1 MSNADIKE
9 MLKDFYP
16 FAKERMGFDRTPKF
30 RFLTDPQNAADP
42 LGKTAF
48 YESDTDTVS
57 VYTDNRHPKD
67 ILRSISHELVHHTQN
82 CRGQLSDISSA
93 GEQGYAQNDLHL
105 REMERQA
112 YEVGNMTFRD
122 WEDGYKMSRENNL
135 DEATIGTQ
143 NFDQLEQAGS
153 QWKQSISTKQ
163 GVEEAEEAFVDMAD
177 KFLVPEMEALGFQ
190 SEAAYSIRSK
200 RTLEFATGGERDI
213 EAEIAPTSEG
223 WYVQVYSFQSE
234 EEFDEQQKVPDLRT
248 AVEFIRKVVNPESAG
263 GPRAGEDPSQMELP
277 LGEGFTYRGV
287 GGTSR
292 DSADPFPV
300 GSRVTHRAKTS
311 LGVGTVKDIPNVEE
325 RRIEWGESFR
335 KTQTTTEKVRML
347 VDASVKESDVVAAM
361 ARDVLNNLK
370 EQNIVALS
378 DETATENK
386 TLQESKMSNNNKT
399 GFEQS
404 LRNMVGEEIKTA
416 LQNALLSEEE
426 TEQED
431 DEVSIDIDVD
441 VDDGQE
447 EEMDEG
453 FLSRAKARAAGVK
466 GAAKGLAK
474 GGIKGMKAGFAGGKA
489 ASSLGKTSKSL
500 YSTMRS
506 LKKDAVAMNI
516 DELPQVADALSNL
529 EKSVEALRS
538 ATEELGGES
547 VKEGA
552 GLKEQDDKAFLKAM
566 KTIMDELMI
575 LEPETRIKNAETL
588 IANLQTV
595 VDQAGSDR
603 ASLEEKVKAA
613 IRSALLEEDE
623 DKDGDEPESTE
634 KYDDDPALKGDQD
647 ELPDELQ
654 AAIIDKA
661 EDEDKDEDDDDDDDD
676 DDDEEKNESLH
687 ERIKKSILS
696 ALNESNNPGTAFAPN
711 HYCIHHGGVQ
721 HEGKIVAAEAV
732 SHNYNEELGR
742 VTHYNMRLEDG
753 TVLENIASEDIQVT
767 SASLAEGHKH
777 NMNRDKD
784 EEEVEEGYKSYKKD
798 EEEVE
803 EGYKSYNRDS
813 DDDVLANDEQGFV
826 FKRSEPKKAKA
837 TKESLSRLAE
847 AGNRELNIRHSKLF
861 EKLTKKWTK

>member
-82 CRGQLSDISSA
+82 CRGQLSNISSA

-122 WEDGYKMSRENNL
+122 WEDGYKMSRENSL

-248 AVEFIRKVVNPESAG
+248 AVEFIRKVANPESAG

-311 LGVGTVKDIPNVEE
+311 LGVGTVKDIPNVAE

-378 DETATENK
+378 EETATENK
-386 TLQESKMSNNNKT
+386 NSKESKMSNNEKG
-399 GFEQS
+399 GFSQN
-404 LRNMVGEEIKTA
+404 LRKMVGEEIKAA
-416 LQNALLSEEE
+416 LENAVISEEE
-426 TEQED
+426 NVEEVNIREA
-431 DEVSIDIDVD
+431 DE
-441 VDDGQE
+441 
-447 EEMDEG
+447 
-453 FLSRAKARAAGVK
+453 KAVIEKMIRQKLENAQTLESYGMMGEADAERAAADELK
-466 GAAKGLAK
+466 AKLK
-474 GGIKGMKAGFAGGKA
+474 
-489 ASSLGKTSKSL
+489 SLG
-500 YSTMRS
+500 
-506 LKKDAVAMNI
+506 
-516 DELPQVADALSNL
+516 ESN
-529 EKSVEALRS
+529 
-538 ATEELGGES
+538 TGTG
-547 VKEGA
+547 
-552 GLKEQDDKAFLKAM
+552 
-566 KTIMDELMI
+566 T
-575 LEPETRIKNAETL
+575 
-588 IANLQTV
+588 
-595 VDQAGSDR
+595 

-623 DKDGDEPESTE
+623 DKDDDELESTE
-634 KYDDDPALKGDQD
+634 KHDDDPALKGDQD

-661 EDEDKDEDDDDDDDD
+661 EDEDDEDEDDEDEDKEDDD

-687 ERIKKSILS
+687 ERIKKSILR
-696 ALNESNNPGTAFAPN
+696 ALNENNNPGTAFAPN

-721 HEGKIVAAEAV
+721 HEGKIVAAEAI

-767 SASLAEGHKH
+767 NASLAEGHKH

-784 EEEVEEGYKSYKKD
+784 EEEVEEGYKSYNRDKD
-798 EEEVE
+798 E
-803 EGYKSYNRDS
+803 
-813 DDDVLANDEQGFV
+813 DDDGFV
-826 FKRSEPKKAKA
+826 YATDKKRAESEKNAKA
-837 TKESLSRLAE
+837 ARDAYKPAGKPKESLSRLAE

>member
-1 MSNADIKE
+1 
-9 MLKDFYP
+9 
-16 FAKERMGFDRTPKF
+16 
-30 RFLTDPQNAADP
+30 
-42 LGKTAF
+42 
-48 YESDTDTVS
+48 
-57 VYTDNRHPKD
+57 
-67 ILRSISHELVHHTQN
+67 
-82 CRGQLSDISSA
+82 
-93 GEQGYAQNDLHL
+93 
-105 REMERQA
+105 
-112 YEVGNMTFRD
+112 FRD

-248 AVEFIRKVVNPESAG
+248 AVEFIRKVASPESAG

-347 VDASVKESDVVAAM
+347 VDASVKEGDVVAAL
-361 ARDVLNNLK
+361 ARDILSNLK

-386 TLQESKMSNNNKT
+386 TLKESKMSNNNKT

-538 ATEELGGES
+538 ATEELGGGS

-552 GLKEQDDKAFLKAM
+552 GLKEQDEREALMKAIEAQEANFMAFSSLTGQMPGAQAEADHAAEMVRKLKAQL
-566 KTIMDELMI
+566 KQLGEGNT
-575 LEPETRIKNAETL
+575 N
-588 IANLQTV
+588 
-595 VDQAGSDR
+595 SDR

-634 KYDDDPALKGDQD
+634 KHDDDPALKGDQD
-647 ELPDELQ
+647 
-654 AAIIDKA
+654 
-661 EDEDKDEDDDDDDDD
+661 
-676 DDDEEKNESLH
+676 
-687 ERIKKSILS
+687 
-696 ALNESNNPGTAFAPN
+696 
-711 HYCIHHGGVQ
+711 
-721 HEGKIVAAEAV
+721 
-732 SHNYNEELGR
+732 
-742 VTHYNMRLEDG
+742 
-753 TVLENIASEDIQVT
+753 
-767 SASLAEGHKH
+767 
-777 NMNRDKD
+777 
-784 EEEVEEGYKSYKKD
+784 
-798 EEEVE
+798 
-803 EGYKSYNRDS
+803 
-813 DDDVLANDEQGFV
+813 
-826 FKRSEPKKAKA
+826 
-837 TKESLSRLAE
+837 
-847 AGNRELNIRHSKLF
+847 
-861 EKLTKKWTK
+861 